1 MNLEKRVALKTL
13 DWRGPLQGQSELL
26 GGGCGAH
33 GGDDDDGVTLHQGVA
48 NCLSW
53 SSLQ

>member
-13 DWRGPLQGQSELL
+13 DWRGPLQGQSEL
-26 GGGCGAH
+26 GGGCGD
-33 GGDDDDGVTLHQGVA
+33 GDDDDGVTLHQGVA

-53 SSLQ
+53 SR